1 MKTEV
6 VLKSFSITFCMIDFG
21 SLMKT
26 EVVLKF
32 RILGANDDS

>member
-6 VLKSFSITFCMIDFG
+6 VLKSLEYASKMAEKE

-26 EVVLKF
+26 EVVLK
-32 RILGANDDS
+32 